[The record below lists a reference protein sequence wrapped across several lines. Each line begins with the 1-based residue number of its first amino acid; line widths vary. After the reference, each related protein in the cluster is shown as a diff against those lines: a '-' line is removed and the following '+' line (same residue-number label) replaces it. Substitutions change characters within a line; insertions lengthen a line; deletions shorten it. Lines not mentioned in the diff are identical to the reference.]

1 MNNRQTDIKGKRNVR
16 GSVYPG
22 AAPSPDV
29 NESEAR
35 IWETVHDLI
44 ELARQPVGLEDV
56 MNWNPTP
63 DVMPDLTQMLEKEA
77 ARAMRDPKGRSS
89 LVASAKRN
97 IEQAYMISK
106 VRNPRVLARFAV
118 EMAYDYHYR
127 LNVSA
132 TLDGTWVRRW
142 KNGHDWINCYPGYP
156 EQGLPIRQDELAML
170 GWSTARY
177 AAEKLPADNIVE
189 PYEGL
194 KPTFG
199 WAIDPT
205 RPPISAVRAGAEV
218 IRREFGNSRI
228 RMYAVE
234 LGHNAAAEALVS
246 FLPEATVY
254 TESFTFPH
262 RADTCFPDE
271 GAAVVLGLPNRACVE
286 YVKRAID
293 PDDPLNRWDNDRFWN
308 WPKME
313 QLAGLVDLV
322 HDAIDRVQPG
332 GALIVIG
339 DVESG
344 SHHVANSTI
353 AYTGRF
359 TPIPVGGNTVPV
371 MFRYSRPPWGPFGVI
386 PPTNRMVSA
395 WRRIA

>member
-1 MNNRQTDIKGKRNVR
+1 MTGKSAAQIKRPQGR
-16 GSVYPG
+16 GAVYPG
-22 AAPSPDV
+22 AARSPNA

-35 IWETVHDLI
+35 VWEAVHDLLK
-44 ELARQPVGLEDV
+44 EARRPVGMGEVL
-56 MNWNPTP
+56 MRTP
-63 DVMPDLTQMLEKEA
+63 PPDDLPDLSALLEEET
-77 ARAMRDPKGRSS
+77 ARVLQAPEGRNL
-89 LVASAKRN
+89 LVGSATKN
-97 IEQAYMISK
+97 IKLAYMISR
-106 VRNPRVLARFAV
+106 VRNPKVLARFAV
-118 EMAYDYHYR
+118 EQAYDYHYR

-142 KNGHDWINCYPGYP
+142 KNGHDGINCYPGYP

-189 PYEGL
+189 PFEGL

-332 GALIVIG
+332 GFLIVIG

>member
-205 RPPISAVRAGAEV
+205 AYSGDADHRFRSKPITDSARSRSLIPLEADHRFRSKPITRRSIATMQPPGV
-218 IRREFGNSRI
+218 F
-228 RMYAVE
+228 
-234 LGHNAAAEALVS
+234 AA
-246 FLPEATVY
+246 
-254 TESFTFPH
+254 
-262 RADTCFPDE
+262 
-271 GAAVVLGLPNRACVE
+271 
-286 YVKRAID
+286 
-293 PDDPLNRWDNDRFWN
+293 
-308 WPKME
+308 
-313 QLAGLVDLV
+313 
-322 HDAIDRVQPG
+322 
-332 GALIVIG
+332 
-339 DVESG
+339 
-344 SHHVANSTI
+344 
-353 AYTGRF
+353 
-359 TPIPVGGNTVPV
+359 
-371 MFRYSRPPWGPFGVI
+371 
-386 PPTNRMVSA
+386 
-395 WRRIA
+395 